1 MLPNPHS
8 ISSPSTSLPSVFLT
22 NNLGVN
28 VFASLLKPT
37 AHQKLLGPMSLE
49 KLRSIAPSIVE
60 VLRGQAD
67 LISDLSPS
75 LSLTTYQFRI
85 KDLLSSHSSSFV
97 SEIYGKVASHLLRA

>member
-1 MLPNPHS
+1 MSYPAGWQLVQRPQ
-8 ISSPSTSLPSVFLT
+8 
-22 NNLGVN
+22 GGGGE
-28 VFASLLKPT
+28 LLLCK
-37 AHQKLLGPMSLE
+37 GP
-49 KLRSIAPSIVE
+49 APSIVE